1 MSPDDYE
8 DLDLLFRQPV
18 AVCQADVLTGRILA
32 ASRGPR
38 KDLTVL
44 VDLSL
49 SSLSIEAERVA
60 EEIRRDFGAD
70 FFGELALRMEAWARW
85 EKEG

>member
-1 MSPDDYE
+1 M
-8 DLDLLFRQPV
+8 
-18 AVCQADVLTGRILA
+18 
-32 ASRGPR
+32 
-38 KDLTVL
+38 
-44 VDLSL
+44 DLSL

-85 EKEG
+85 AKEG